1 MAQGK
6 IKVKSNQKP
15 PPKKNKQTKSKGV
28 VKKGKFTFA
37 AKNQTKLQIQKFKK
51 AVTKDIN
58 TKIETELK
66 AIALKQHE
74 GKEFHTLSTNTIFL
88 QPGGSKKK

>member
-15 PPKKNKQTKSKGV
+15 PAKKTKQVKNKGIQ
-28 VKKGKFTFA
+28 KKGKFTFA
-37 AKNQTKLQIQKFKK
+37 SKNQTKLQIQKFKQT
-51 AVTKDIN
+51 VTKDIN
-58 TKIETELK
+58 AKIETELK

-74 GKEFHTLSTNTIFL
+74 GKEFHTLST
-88 QPGGSKKK
+88 PGGSKKK